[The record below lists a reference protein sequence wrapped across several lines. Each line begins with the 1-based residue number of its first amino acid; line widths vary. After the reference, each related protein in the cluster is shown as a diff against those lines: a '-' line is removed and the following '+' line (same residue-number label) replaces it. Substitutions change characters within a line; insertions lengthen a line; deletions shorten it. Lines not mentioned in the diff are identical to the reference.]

1 MQLHIH
7 KNVDEL
13 SEELAKWIVALID
26 QTLQSKDCFTIA
38 LSGGNTPRS
47 LYEKLAKGPY
57 IKKIPWKKMHFFWG
71 DERAVP
77 FSDERNNAKMAF
89 DTLLN
94 KVDVPAENIHVMRT
108 DIPLQESVEA
118 YEAVLRRY
126 FENSETSFDLVLLG
140 MGADGHTLSLFPGSP
155 VLNDEHDWVIA
166 VYADDQKM
174 YRITLMP
181 AIVNRAAVIAF
192 LVSGVDKS
200 KTLHE
205 VLKGKY
211 LPDTY
216 PSQLI
221 HPLNKQLHWF
231 IDEAAA
237 GDLIS

>member
-7 KNVDEL
+7 KDVDAL
-13 SEELAKWIVALID
+13 SEELAQWIVGLID
-26 QTLQSKDCFTIA
+26 QTLQTKDNFTIA
-38 LSGGNTPRS
+38 LAGGNTPRS
-47 LYEKLAKGPY
+47 LYEKLATSPY
-57 IKKIPWKKMHFFWG
+57 AEKIPWQKVHFFWG

-77 FSDERNNAKMAF
+77 FTDERNNAKMAY
-89 DTLLN
+89 DTFLN
-94 KVDVPAENIHVMRT
+94 KVNVPADQIHVMRT
-108 DIPLQESVEA
+108 DIPLQNSVEA
-118 YEAVLRRY
+118 YENILREY
-126 FENSETSFDLVLLG
+126 FENKETSFDLVLLG
-140 MGADGHTLSLFPGSP
+140 MGADGHALSLFPGSP
-155 VLNDEHDWVIA
+155 ILNDQHDWVVG
-166 VYADDQKM
+166 VYAEDQKM

-181 AIVNRAAVIAF
+181 AIVNRASVIAF
-192 LVSGVDKS
+192 MVAGSDKS

-211 LPDTY
+211 LPEKY